1 MLRQIFGETLSA
13 QIMTTPLL
21 IGSFGV
27 VSTVALAANML
38 ILPFVPLAM
47 LLTFLV
53 GLFAPVPIIGEALAI
68 PTTWLLG
75 YMVQVARML
84 AGQEWSQLELSLQ
97 AWQII
102 FLYAILGFIIWWL
115 QRQTKLRLRQVS
127 LIE

>member
-1 MLRQIFGETLSA
+1 MLFRSVSA
-13 QIMTTPLL
+13 
-21 IGSFGV
+21 
-27 VSTVALAANML
+27 VALAANML